1 MNLLFFLKIY
11 NLKEFSVIIYD
22 KSNKVLVMSSGTTD
36 KVEIHI
42 LDNQVYKDMSLK
54 GFIESY
60 QKKYW
65 TTNNIQ
71 GAINIFEKI

>member
-11 NLKEFSVIIYD
+11 YLKEYSVIIYD
-22 KSNKVLVMSSGTTD
+22 KSNKVLVMSSGITD
-36 KVEIHI
+36 KIEIHI
-42 LDNQVYKDMSLK
+42 LDNQVFKDMSLK

-60 QKKYW
+60 HKKYW

-71 GAINIFEKI
+71 GVINIFEKI